1 LNWLAH
7 FVLSPS
13 DDRARLGGW
22 LADVL
27 TPSEAASVSDPMIRA
42 GIRLHREVD
51 RLTDAH
57 PAVLESRLCLP
68 QGVRRYA
75 GIVLDVAWDHFLS
88 IRFRERVGRD
98 LEGFVHE
105 VHVGLLRQRP
115 NLSTEVAAVVDRM
128 VSESWLTC
136 YRDTAGYEL
145 TLRRIPHRY
154 PFLLVDR
161 CENYNPSTSITGIKC
176 VTYNEPFFQGHF
188 PFRSVMP
195 GVLIMEAMA
204 QAGAAMASLSSNG
217 VPADKT
223 LFLAGANDF
232 RWKRPVVPG
241 DLLRV
246 EMTFTK
252 KRPPVW
258 KMVGLA
264 TVDGQ
269 VVAQGELTASEVVQ
283 SAVT

>member
-27 TPSEAASVSDPMIRA
+27 TPSEASLVSDPMIRA

-57 PAVLESRLCLP
+57 PAVLESRLRLP

-128 VSESWLTC
+128 VAESWLTC
-136 YRDTAGYEL
+136 YRDAAGYEL
-145 TLRRIPHRY
+145 TLRRIAHRLS
-154 PFLLVDR
+154 PRARATFEPEAARRHLEAEHDRLELAFGRLWPDLV
-161 CENYNPSTSITGIKC
+161 
-176 VTYNEPFFQGHF
+176 
-188 PFRSVMP
+188 
-195 GVLIMEAMA
+195 
-204 QAGAAMASLSSNG
+204 
-217 VPADKT
+217 T
-223 LFLAGANDF
+223 LA
-232 RWKRPVVPG
+232 
-241 DLLRV
+241 
-246 EMTFTK
+246 
-252 KRPPVW
+252 
-258 KMVGLA
+258 
-264 TVDGQ
+264 
-269 VVAQGELTASEVVQ
+269 ASEGVVLPM
-283 SAVT
+283 VPRD